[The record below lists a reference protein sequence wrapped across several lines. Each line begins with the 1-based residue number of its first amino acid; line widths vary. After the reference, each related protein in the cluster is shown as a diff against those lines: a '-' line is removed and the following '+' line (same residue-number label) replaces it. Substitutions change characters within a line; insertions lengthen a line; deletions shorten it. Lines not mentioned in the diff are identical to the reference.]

1 MLKGQV
7 PKDLLGGEHNLTS
20 TNEANPQAEKLFAL
34 LAMLLSPLPDAWSEA
49 IMRRVRFGFTLAKAK
64 HQRSDFAQAER
75 AQMAGGN
82 LVSTVLGIAVAV
94 IVGVGVSIPV
104 VNDVLASSNI
114 TGLTA
119 TIVGFIPVMLGVLIF
134 VATVGPIMG
143 Q

>member
-1 MLKGQV
+1 
-7 PKDLLGGEHNLTS
+7 
-20 TNEANPQAEKLFAL
+20 
-34 LAMLLSPLPDAWSEA
+34 
-49 IMRRVRFGFTLAKAK
+49 
-64 HQRSDFAQAER
+64 
-75 AQMAGGN
+75 MAGGN

-94 IVGVGVSIPV
+94 IVGVGVAIPV
-104 VNDVLASSNI
+104 VNDVLADANI

>member
-1 MLKGQV
+1 
-7 PKDLLGGEHNLTS
+7 
-20 TNEANPQAEKLFAL
+20 AE
-34 LAMLLSPLPDAWSEA
+34 
-49 IMRRVRFGFTLAKAK
+49 G
-64 HQRSDFAQAER
+64 SDFAQADR

-94 IVGVGVSIPV
+94 IVGVGVAIPV
-104 VNDVLASSNI
+104 VNDVLADANI

>member
-1 MLKGQV
+1 M
-7 PKDLLGGEHNLTS
+7 NS
-20 TNEANPQAEKLFAL
+20 THENPQAEKLFAL
-34 LAMLLSPLPDAWSEA
+34 LAMLLSPLPEAWQTAFMS
-49 IMRRVRFGFTLAKAK
+49 RVRMGYDVAANLAEG
-64 HQRSDFAQAER
+64 SDFAQADR

-94 IVGVGVSIPV
+94 IVGVGVAIPV
-104 VNDVLASSNI
+104 VNDVLADANI

>member
-1 MLKGQV
+1 MLKGQA
-7 PKDLLGGEHNLTS
+7 PKHLLGGDHNLT
-20 TNEANPQAEKLFAL
+20 TTHEANPQAEKLFTL
-34 LAMLLSPLPDAWSEA
+34 LAMLLSPLPDRIRAA
-49 IMRRVRFGFTLAKAK
+49 FLARVRMGFDVASELFG
-64 HQRSDFAQAER
+64 RSDFAQAER